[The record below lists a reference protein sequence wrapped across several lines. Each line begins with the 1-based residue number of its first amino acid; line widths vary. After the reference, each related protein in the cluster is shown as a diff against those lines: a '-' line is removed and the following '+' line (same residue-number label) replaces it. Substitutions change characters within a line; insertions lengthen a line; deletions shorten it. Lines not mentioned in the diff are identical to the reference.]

1 MTTSNEIKDNEAQH
15 EKLQRIKICQTLT
28 MVALIGAPVSL
39 IIGGVALSTA
49 ALVCGIIAFVRMR
62 KIITPSDAPGSVER
76 TLYVQ
81 SIIGLGLSIVAMT
94 MNVIAFIY
102 MFNAIMDAVQS
113 GDASRLLESMGNA
126 TQQDAPSDTS
136 IWDR

>member
-1 MTTSNEIKDNEAQH
+1 MTGTEFNDNGAQQ
-15 EKLQRIKICQTLT
+15 EKLQRMKACQTLT

-39 IIGGVALSTA
+39 ILGGVALSAA

-62 KIITPSDAPGSVER
+62 KIITPQDAPGSVER

-81 SIIGLGLSIVAMT
+81 SIIGLGLSVVAMT

-102 MFNAIMDAVQS
+102 MFGAIMDAVQS
-113 GDASRLLESMGNA
+113 GDASKLLDSMGNA
-126 TQQDAPSDTS
+126 TQQDASSSTS